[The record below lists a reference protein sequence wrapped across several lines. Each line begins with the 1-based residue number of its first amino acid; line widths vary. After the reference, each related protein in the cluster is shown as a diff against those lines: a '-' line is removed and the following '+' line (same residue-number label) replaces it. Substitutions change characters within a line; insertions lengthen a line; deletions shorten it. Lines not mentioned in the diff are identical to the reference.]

1 MALNKNELVA
11 MFQEAS
17 VGYNKSFI
25 DGILKPTGRGG
36 VYAARDYI
44 HANCVLT
51 TLSQYG
57 IKKNSL
63 EREEDLKKVLPKA
76 VMFRLNAYTPC
87 LAYRYDE
94 LKKPA
99 QDKLFD
105 KDNYLFT
112 EKQNGCRGWL
122 IHAEGKWYLF
132 SRNYSDVNC
141 SLLDYMQNI
150 YQFPTIPDEEIFAV
164 DVEIKYEPDGDLIE
178 KLREFGMETESKL
191 EAMSALLQT
200 RPETA
205 TEIQRKYKEKTG
217 KDLITF
223 RLIYPLYFKGRNYL
237 KRKLG
242 EGHAIYNEVIKYA
255 NQHNLNL
262 QEILRCKGNRE
273 KKEVFLN
280 SLLEAGSEGVVVHN
294 LLSMYNTSENRDR
307 DCFIKIKRSV
317 GKSQQSGMGDT
328 IEGWVS
334 GFKMSDEGAGNAGL
348 IGSLEV
354 SIYELGSD
362 GVQREKVIAYVPNL
376 TQEMK
381 KEITI
386 DNGDGTYSMVEHMY
400 DVVVEMDGQ
409 AISRK
414 SRRLT
419 HPRLLRMRFD
429 KSKFEC
435 IYTEEWLNSQM
446 DNYK

>member
-1 MALNKNELVA
+1 
-11 MFQEAS
+11 
-17 VGYNKSFI
+17 
-25 DGILKPTGRGG
+25 
-36 VYAARDYI
+36 
-44 HANCVLT
+44 
-51 TLSQYG
+51 
-57 IKKNSL
+57 
-63 EREEDLKKVLPKA
+63 
-76 VMFRLNAYTPC
+76 
-87 LAYRYDE
+87 
-94 LKKPA
+94 
-99 QDKLFD
+99 
-105 KDNYLFT
+105 
-112 EKQNGCRGWL
+112 
-122 IHAEGKWYLF
+122 
-132 SRNYSDVNC
+132 
-141 SLLDYMQNI
+141 MQNI

-205 TEIQRKYKEKTG
+205 TEIQRKYKEETG